1 MIGEDSNTCMGIR
14 ARQKGSNRG
23 LLSMLL
29 HGNCRILGA
38 KDCHGRLTAR
48 AVSRLLIDDITGLPV
63 LYVETPYGSVD
74 EESYVEV
81 SIAIFLASTRQVLP
95 LLSDTS
101 SRNSSTSTVRCT
113 IKQLH

>member
-38 KDCHGRLTAR
+38 KDTHGRLTAR

-81 SIAIFLASTRQVLP
+81 SISTTLASTRQVLP
-95 LLSDTS
+95 SLPTTS
-101 SRNSSTSTVRCT
+101 
-113 IKQLH
+113 